1 MTPSHEE
8 KIEKLTQA
16 LARAHAAQAQEAPQ
30 FSTNWVYA
38 IMREVRRQPS
48 RARRTTEVPQLVWRA
63 ATVVVF
69 LSMIVVGSVLAWDAE
84 QIHTGFS
91 GLFTEAT
98 MDPTLL

>member
-1 MTPSHEE
+1 MILSNEE
-8 KIEKLTQA
+8 KIEKLKRA
-16 LARAHAAQAQEAPQ
+16 LARAHQVQDAPP
-30 FSTNWVYA
+30 FPTTWVYSV
-38 IMREVRRQPS
+38 MRDIRRQAS
-48 RARRTTEVPQLVWRA
+48 SVRTTIEFPRLVWRA

-69 LSMIVVGSVLAWDAE
+69 LSMIVVGSVVAWDAE

>member
-16 LARAHAAQAQEAPQ
+16 LARAHAAQEAPH

-48 RARRTTEVPQLVWRA
+48 SARRTSEVPQLVWRA

>member
-1 MTPSHEE
+1 MTPSNEE
-8 KIEKLTQA
+8 KIEKLKRA
-16 LARAHAAQAQEAPQ
+16 LARAHASQETPQ
-30 FSTNWVYA
+30 FSTNWVYS
-38 IMREVRRQPS
+38 IMREVRGQSS
-48 RARRTTEVPQLVWRA
+48 RARRTEVPRLVWRA

>member
-1 MTPSHEE
+1 MTPSNEK
-8 KIEKLTQA
+8 KIEKLERA
-16 LARAHAAQAQEAPQ
+16 LARAHASQEAPQ
-30 FSTNWVYA
+30 FSTNWVYS
-38 IMREVRRQPS
+38 IMREIRPHPS
-48 RARRTTEVPQLVWRA
+48 RARRTTEVPLLVWRA

>member
-1 MTPSHEE
+1 MTPSNEE
-8 KIEKLTQA
+8 KIEKLTRA
-16 LARAHAAQAQEAPQ
+16 LARAHAAQEAPE
-30 FSTNWVYA
+30 FSTNWVYSV
-38 IMREVRRQPS
+38 MREVRRQTS

-69 LSMIVVGSVLAWDAE
+69 LSMIVVGSVLAWDAG

-91 GLFTEAT
+91 GLFTETT